1 MIDNEEKTDHNQLCK
16 EFTELTGGHWHEWR
30 IHYTPNG
37 SKFYCRCHSDIYL
50 EAMELPDNPT
60 YDNAAGVLMVM
71 MKRDDWKEF
80 LLEIGGVDRDWMF
93 DNTGDQITIL
103 YIIEP
108 DALLKAA
115 VEFLKEEKL
124 GSP

>member
-1 MIDNEEKTDHNQLCK
+1 MTDREQLCK

-60 YDNAAGVLMVM
+60 YDNPADVLRVM
-71 MKRDDWKEF
+71 MEREDGIEFVEIVGGYDHCDWPYVKLAF
-80 LLEIGGVDRDWMF
+80 
-93 DNTGDQITIL
+93 
-103 YIIEP
+103 IIEP
-108 DALLKAA
+108 DALLRKAVEWLKAKAA
-115 VEFLKEEKL
+115 ND
-124 GSP
+124 